1 LAPGGSGLEPDAVK
15 QITNACAL
23 PVAWSA
29 VKKLLAE
36 RDVALLSAGLDEVPG
51 VQNRMGELRP
61 CGQGDQ
67 FSQRQSTAGRSR
79 SAPAPA
85 ASRSTRI
92 ASHDSHP
99 QRASP
104 SGLGAFSEIVMARF
118 EKNRDRPST
127 ELRFAMLAEFK
138 GGFEVRQHPDET
150 VSIRPVEFT
159 FNHRDLENIGALP
172 LPN

>member
-67 FSQRQSTAGRSR
+67 FSQRQSTARRSR

-92 ASHDSHP
+92 ASH
-99 QRASP
+99 
-104 SGLGAFSEIVMARF
+104 
-118 EKNRDRPST
+118 
-127 ELRFAMLAEFK
+127 
-138 GGFEVRQHPDET
+138 ET